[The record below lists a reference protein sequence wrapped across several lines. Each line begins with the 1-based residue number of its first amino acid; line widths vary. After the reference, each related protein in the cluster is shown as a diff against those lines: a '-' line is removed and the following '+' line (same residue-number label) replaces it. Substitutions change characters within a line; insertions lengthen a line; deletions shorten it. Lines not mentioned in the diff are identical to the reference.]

1 MSNGSKVVAA
11 LCLLGVG
18 VAASSAA
25 KVASATPAPGYL
37 VPVPANPVQAHPRIR
52 AAIDALDAAK
62 AELKAAPHDF
72 DGHRVDALKAIDAA
86 LAQLNICMKVK

>member
-1 MSNGSKVVAA
+1 MSNGSRVVAA

-25 KVASATPAPGYL
+25 KVASATPASGYL

-52 AAIDALDAAK
+52 AAIDALAAAK

-72 DGHRVDALKAIDAA
+72 DGHRVDAIKAIDAA
-86 LAQLNICMKVK
+86 LEQLNICMKVK

>member
-1 MSNGSKVVAA
+1 MSNGSKLVAA
-11 LCLLGVG
+11 LCVLCVG
-18 VAASSAA
+18 ATASSAT
-25 KVASATPAPGYL
+25 KVASANTVPAYL

-72 DGHRVDALKAIDAA
+72 DGHRADALKAIDAA
-86 LAQLNICMKVK
+86 LGQLNICLKVK